1 MNKIT
6 TGIVP
11 IALIL
16 LLISNSGCNSSEHK
30 TSASGRKIAEID
42 TSINRNNASNPHFL
56 DSVKLESFISEQALN
71 DTLADGMRSFYYNRN
86 FQFAWIGDDGLTEQ
100 ALLFKSMYDFGND
113 SSASRKKLDKQLD
126 ALTTEN
132 TLRPA
137 THLKTELMLTWRFVQ
152 YTDDVFKSED
162 ERNKALETFV
172 PRKKLPVQDI
182 AASVGEEKEMPTEA
196 FSKLAEQVKK
206 YSDIVAKGGWNKV
219 PTVNDISAL
228 KKRLAV
234 SGEYTGKDSSAEMN
248 TALQQAITVF
258 QTNHG
263 FNPTGKLNKE
273 QLKELN
279 ISAEKRLETL
289 LINLER
295 MRWMPE
301 HAKGRSA
308 LVNIPEFRLYTWN
321 GKDTAFTMNVVVGK
335 EANGTL
341 LFASTLNNVVFSPYW
356 NVPRSIV
363 KNELLPAME
372 KNKDYL
378 KEKNMEMTGEE
389 NGLPVI
395 RQLPGE
401 ANALGKVK
409 FLFPNAFN
417 IYFHDSPEKHLF
429 NKEDRAYSHGCIRL
443 ADPAKMARFCLEGM
457 NEWSDKKINDAMNS
471 GEEQWVKMKNPV
483 QVQIAYY
490 TAWVD
495 DKGMLNFRNDIYG
508 HDTESARHLF
518 L

>member
-1 MNKIT
+1 MKKIT
-6 TGIVP
+6 AGIAP
-11 IALIL
+11 IALIF
-16 LLISNSGCNSSEHK
+16 LLISSSGCNNSEKK
-30 TSASGRKIAEID
+30 TSASGRKVAARD
-42 TSINRNNASNPHFL
+42 TSISRNNASNPHFL
-56 DSVKLESFISEQALN
+56 DSAKLESFIAEQALN
-71 DTLADGMRSFYYNRN
+71 DTLADGMRSFYNNRN
-86 FQFAWIGDDGLTEQ
+86 FQFAWIGNDGLTEQ

-113 SSASRKKLDKQLD
+113 SSAARKKLDRQLD
-126 ALTTEN
+126 ALTTET

-152 YTDDVFKSED
+152 YTDHVFKTED
-162 ERNKALETFV
+162 ERNKVLETFV
-172 PRKKLPVQDI
+172 PRKRLPVQEI
-182 AASVGEEKEMPTEA
+182 AASVVDEKEMPTAA
-196 FSKLAEQVKK
+196 FSKLAEQIRR
-206 YSDIVAKGGWNKV
+206 YSDIVSQGGWSNV
-219 PTVNDISAL
+219 STVNDIPGI

-248 TALQQAITVF
+248 TALQQAIMHF

-263 FNPTGKLNKE
+263 FNPTGKINDE
-273 QLKELN
+273 QLKEMN
-279 ISAEKRLETL
+279 IPAEKRLETL

-301 HAKGRSA
+301 HAKGRSV
-308 LVNIPEFRLYTWN
+308 LVNIPEFRLHAWN
-321 GKDTAFTMNVVVGK
+321 ANDTAFTMNVVVGK

-378 KEKNMEMTGEE
+378 KEKNMEITGEE

-401 ANALGKVK
+401 GNALGKVK

-443 ADPAKMARFCLEGM
+443 ADPVKMARFCLEGM
-457 NEWSDKKINDAMNS
+457 NEWDDQKINTAMNS
-471 GEEQWVKMKNPV
+471 GEEKYIKMKNPV

-495 DKGMLNFRNDIYG
+495 EKGMLNFRNDIYG
-508 HDTESARHLF
+508 HDAESARHLF